1 MVFSIKYYNQIAQEG
16 LDLLDTSKYSLQDSK
31 NPDAIILRS
40 ESLHNKQLPK
50 SVMAVARAG
59 AGTNNIPIEEY
70 SENGVV
76 VFNTPGA
83 NANAVKELVLG
94 SMLISARP
102 ILQSITWTDTLK
114 NENLEQEVEANKKK
128 FVGTELEN
136 KTLGVIGLGAIG
148 SRVANDA
155 YQIGMNVLG
164 YDPHVSVDTAW
175 KMSRRVQRVLSVDTI
190 FAEADFISIHIPLLK
205 ETKHFIG
212 KKELENMKDT
222 AVLLNF
228 SRGALVDHLAVI
240 EAIET
245 NTIKKYITDF
255 PEKELLNK
263 KGIAVLPHL
272 GASTKEAEIN
282 CAKSAVKTL
291 SFFLET
297 GNIRNSVNFPTTE
310 MIFKTKYRLSIFH
323 KNVPNMIGKISQQI
337 ANSQIN
343 INNLTNRSHK
353 DLAYTLIDLDDLT
366 EESSLIILEKINN
379 INEVI
384 RTRIIENPYL

>member
-102 ILQSITWTDTLK
+102 ILQGITWTDTLK
-114 NENLEQEVEANKKK
+114 NENLEQEVEVNKKK

-263 KGIAVLPHL
+263 KGITVLPHL

-297 GNIRNSVNFPTTE
+297 GNIRNSINFPTTE